1 MNKNESITL
10 LGLVSSNFCR
20 YHNTDMDPEDMAL
33 LTIYNKKL
41 KLNLLLDM
49 QTFLINEK

>member
-41 KLNLLLDM
+41 
-49 QTFLINEK
+49 